1 MMDVYS
7 YVAAA
12 NPAQAS
18 NIINSFGYQVTNKRD
33 MGANLRTLV
42 MNEGEPALRAVL
54 AAHPDKDI
62 LLEINEPMKGSK
74 SKLHCDCKSCRKMRD
89 NYLNASG
96 REETQS
102 EASRSASQ
110 TNTFLLAAAMILAVA
125 IISKK

>member
-1 MMDVYS
+1 MDVYS
-7 YVAAA
+7 YVASA
-12 NPAQAS
+12 NPAQAT

-33 MGANLRTLV
+33 MGSNLRTLV
-42 MNEGEPALRAVL
+42 ANEGEPALRAVL

-62 LLEINEPMKGSK
+62 LLEISEPMKGSK

-96 REETQS
+96 REENQS
-102 EASRSASQ
+102 EAARSASQ

>member
-96 REETQS
+96 REENQS

>member
-1 MMDVYS
+1 MDVYS
-7 YVAAA
+7 YVASA

-18 NIINSFGYQVTNKRD
+18 NIINSFCYQVTNKSD

-42 MNEGEPALRAVL
+42 ANEGEPALRAVL

-62 LLEINEPMKGSK
+62 LLEINEPTKGSK
-74 SKLHCDCKSCRKMRD
+74 SKLHCDCKSCRKMRE

-96 REETQS
+96 REENQS
-102 EASRSASQ
+102 EAARSASQ

>member
-1 MMDVYS
+1 MDVYS
-7 YVAAA
+7 YVASA
-12 NPAQAS
+12 NPAQAT

-42 MNEGEPALRAVL
+42 ANEGEPALRAVL
-54 AAHPDKDI
+54 SAHPDKDI
-62 LLEINEPMKGSK
+62 LLEISEPIKGLN

-96 REETQS
+96 REENQS
-102 EASRSASQ
+102 EAARSASQ